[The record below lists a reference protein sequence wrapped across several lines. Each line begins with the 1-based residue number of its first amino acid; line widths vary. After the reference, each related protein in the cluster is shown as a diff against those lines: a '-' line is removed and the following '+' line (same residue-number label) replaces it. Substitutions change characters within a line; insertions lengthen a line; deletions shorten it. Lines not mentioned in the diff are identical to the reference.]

1 MRRFLV
7 TAVKEKQ
14 TDKRKVVTNIYD
26 LETLENSD
34 LRDSIPNQIGEAKTF
49 IDRVESFEEK
59 AELWITTITRIA

>member
-7 TAVKEKQ
+7 TAIKENQ

-34 LRDSIPNQIGEAKTF
+34 LRDSTPNQIGEAKIF
-49 IDRVESFEEK
+49 IDRVESFEEQT
-59 AELWITTITRIA
+59 ELWITTITRIA